1 MNDPL
6 RTADDYEL
14 FIYTL
19 PDQFK
24 SIRHSTLTLVR
35 LGASLG
41 RVVGELHFDQELRL
55 AVRERILFDRL
66 PVVLDWYGYEV
77 WRAEEKL
84 FWYDPQPHPD
94 DAALRSSFPH
104 HKHVPPDIKRHR
116 IPAPQLSLTRV
127 NLPVLIREIEA
138 LES

>member
-6 RTADDYEL
+6 RTPDDYEL

-24 SIRHSTLTLVR
+24 SIRHSTVTLVR

-41 RVVGELHFDQELRL
+41 RVAGELHFDQRLRL
-55 AVRERILFDRL
+55 VIRERLLFDRL
-66 PVVLDWYGYEV
+66 PIVIDWYGYEA

-84 FWYDPQPHPD
+84 FWYDPQPHPN
-94 DAALRSSFPH
+94 DATLRSTYPH
-104 HKHVPPDIKRHR
+104 HKHVAPEIKRHR
-116 IPAPQLSLTRV
+116 IPAPQMSFTRV
-127 NLPVLIREIEA
+127 NLPALIQEVEE
-138 LES
+138 LKS

>member
-6 RTADDYEL
+6 RTPDDYEL

-24 SIRHSTLTLVR
+24 SIRHSTVTLVR

-41 RVVGELHFDQELRL
+41 RVAGELHFDQRLRL
-55 AVRERILFDRL
+55 VIRERLLFDRL
-66 PVVLDWYGYEV
+66 PIVIDWYGYEV

-84 FWYDPQPHPD
+84 FWYDPQPHPN
-94 DAALRSSFPH
+94 DATLRSTYPH
-104 HKHVPPDIKRHR
+104 HKHVAPDIKRHR
-116 IPAPQLSLTRV
+116 IPAPQMSFTRV
-127 NLPVLIREIEA
+127 NLPALIQEVEE
-138 LES
+138 LKS